1 MKKLKVAV
9 IGVGGIS
16 AYHIEPYMKNPNVE
30 LYALCD
36 IDEAKLKLKGEK
48 YNITRLYTDAETML
62 TELPE
67 IDAVS
72 VCTSNDAHAKC
83 SIIAL
88 NKGKHVLCEK
98 PMAKNYNEALEM
110 IKAQQESGKTLG
122 VGFVRR
128 YGKDAELAKEFID
141 NGKLGEVYY
150 AKARYVR
157 RNGCPGRWF
166 GDIEKSGGGPLID
179 LGVHVIDLVR
189 YLCGSP
195 KAVSV
200 YGCTF
205 SKLKNRPNIKSP
217 RIFLGS
223 DQVNTTPDV
232 FNVED
237 LATALVRFDN
247 GLVLSVETSFTLN
260 TEGDDGAVEIFGT
273 KGGLKFN
280 PELKFYTEMENYM
293 VDVSFPN
300 PVKFESEGFAAQ
312 INGFVDMAINGTEFR
327 GDSESG
333 LELMRIIDAIYLSA
347 KTGHEVV
354 L

>member
-1 MKKLKVAV
+1 MKKIKVAV

-16 AYHIEPYMKNPNVE
+16 FLHIEPYLKNPNVE
-30 LYALCD
+30 LYAFCD
-36 IDEAKLKLKGEK
+36 INEETLKAKGEK
-48 YNITRLYTDAETML
+48 YGITRLYTDFEKML
-62 TELPE
+62 DELPE

-72 VCTSNDAHAKC
+72 VCTSNDAHSKC
-83 SIIAL
+83 AVLAL
-88 NKGKHVLCEK
+88 QRGKHVLCEK
-98 PMAKNYNEALEM
+98 PMARNYDEALQM
-110 IKAQQESGKTLG
+110 VNAQKQSGKNLG

-141 NGKLGEVYY
+141 NDRLGEIYY
-150 AKARYVR
+150 AKAKYIR
-157 RNGCPGRWF
+157 RNGAPGRWF
-166 GDIEKSGGGPLID
+166 GNFEKSGGGPLID

-205 SKLKNRPNIKSP
+205 NKLKNRPNVKSP

-237 LATALVRFDN
+237 LATALIRFEN
-247 GLVLSVETSFTLN
+247 GLVLSVETSFSLN
-260 TEGDDGAVEIFGT
+260 TEKDDGAVEIFGT
-273 KGGLKFN
+273 KGGLKFS
-280 PELKFYTEMENYM
+280 PELKVYTEIENYL
-293 VDVSFPN
+293 VDLNFPE
-300 PVKFESEGFAAQ
+300 PVKFETEGFYAQ
-312 INGFVDMAINGTEFR
+312 IDSFVDSITNGGEFR
-327 GDSESG
+327 GNSNDG

-347 KTGHEVV
+347 KTGHEVI

>member
-1 MKKLKVAV
+1 MKKIKVAV

-16 AYHIEPYMKNPNVE
+16 FLHIEPYLKNPDVE
-30 LYALCD
+30 LYAFCD
-36 IDEAKLKLKGEK
+36 IDEKKLKAKGEK
-48 YNITRLYTDAETML
+48 YGITRLYTDAEEML
-62 TELPE
+62 DALPE

-72 VCTSNDAHAKC
+72 VCTSNDAHSKC
-83 SIIAL
+83 AVLAL

-98 PMAKNYNEALEM
+98 PMARNYAEALEM
-110 IKAQQESGKTLG
+110 IKAQEKSGKTLG

-141 NGKLGEVYY
+141 HGKLGEIYY
-150 AKARYVR
+150 AKASYVR

-166 GDIEKSGGGPLID
+166 GNGEISGGGPLID

-205 SKLKNRPNIKSP
+205 DKLKNRPNIKSP

-223 DQVNTTPDV
+223 DQANTEPDV

-237 LATALVRFDN
+237 LATALIRFDN

-260 TEGDDGAVEIFGT
+260 TEKDDGAVEIFGT
-273 KGGLKFN
+273 KGGIKFA
-280 PELKFYTEMENYM
+280 PELKLYTEMENYM
-293 VDVSFPN
+293 VDVSFPQ
-300 PVKFESEGFAAQ
+300 PVRFESEAFSAQ
-312 INGFVDMAINGTEFR
+312 INGFIDTINGKAQFK
-327 GDSESG
+327 GDSQSG
-333 LELMRIIDAIYLSA
+333 LELMRLIDAIYLSA
-347 KTGHEVV
+347 KTGHEVT